1 MEVNCTEPSPSV
13 RVLRT
18 GCHPINPLVEVKLS
32 NDLVIIKK
40 IGL

>member
-13 RVLRT
+13 RVLGT
-18 GCHPINPLVEVKLS
+18 GCHLINPLVEVKLS

-40 IGL
+40 LV